1 MDVIIEIPLREIDG
15 AVIASYQR
23 AMNTASA
30 RTNAATLLFLAGA
43 GLALSHL
50 ANDWLDLP
58 PPWGPA
64 WKCSGIIVLGL
75 YALSQRAILVGV
87 GLLLSAAGD
96 VLLELEGLFVY
107 GMAAFGLA
115 HVFYAAVFAGIIRRD
130 GFDKRGWPIAA
141 LVIALSIA
149 LGLWFAPGQ
158 AENGLA
164 IPATVYQIVILIM
177 VIAAILSKAPLLA
190 KCGAAIFMLSDTLI
204 AITMFAGQP
213 VPIGSV
219 WLTYA

>member
-1 MDVIIEIPLREIDG
+1 M
-15 AVIASYQR
+15 
-23 AMNTASA
+23 
-30 RTNAATLLFLAGA
+30 
-43 GLALSHL
+43 
-50 ANDWLDLP
+50 
-58 PPWGPA
+58 
-64 WKCSGIIVLGL
+64 
-75 YALSQRAILVGV
+75 
-87 GLLLSAAGD
+87 
-96 VLLELEGLFVY
+96 LLELEGLFVY

-219 WLTYA
+219 WLTYAAAQIMLAWSLSRRA